1 MQKLS
6 EGDMTE
12 KVQEFMMDPAT
23 MKKNK
28 TQLGFKLSSAKLP
41 VPDDTTDKFLGIW
54 FLLSTSGLR

>member
-41 VPDDTTDKFLGIW
+41 VPDDTTDKFLGI
-54 FLLSTSGLR
+54 